1 MCCNVNRM
9 HLNIENK
16 SRRRVENRAL
26 GDSMSKR
33 DSESS
38 GCCVCEADS
47 KKLREELSQC
57 QNTTLTFGPKGWF
70 ERTDRGGHRSC
81 GNCLHNGDLELIS
94 RAL

>member
-1 MCCNVNRM
+1 MRSNVNRM
-9 HLNIENK
+9 HLYIEKK

-38 GCCVCEADS
+38 GSGVCEADS
-47 KKLREELSQC
+47 KKLREELSRC
-57 QNTTLTFGPKGWF
+57 QNTTLTFGPKGRF

-81 GNCLHNGDLELIS
+81 GNSLHNSDLELIN